1 MKLGT
6 LALLSAPCY
15 CVGFGHVSMMAG
27 GKMGKQAELLKKME
41 QVRQQKA
48 AAQAAPSG
56 ADVAPEIKPA
66 VSTGAP
72 IANTDWR
79 TGQKLQPAVVEAEE
93 VDDFAAQRGVPRGGR
108 AKTGKATVQEEYAL
122 FEDLLEKDS
131 ELCFR
136 EGALDADPADLP
148 PDVDAPAVTRSSTAA
163 AANAVFFEPGDF
175 APLEV
180 WAAALRDTEGA
191 AASYA
196 SVRGA
201 RPLVIIADARPTNA
215 DMRETL
221 IELNRR
227 FPRAAADLVAITPD
241 TPAQNRRVAKKS
253 NLFFPL
259 LSDESREWLRAY
271 LVTARVPW
279 EKMVFVLEPRYGRF
293 TAVVRD
299 VDSLSVV
306 EQVKEALKRQ
316 A

>member
-1 MKLGT
+1 M
-6 LALLSAPCY
+6 ALLSAPCY
-15 CVGFGHVSMMAG
+15 CVGFSHVSMMAG

-56 ADVAPEIKPA
+56 AVAAPEIKPA

-72 IANTDWR
+72 VANTDWR
-79 TGQKLQPAVVEAEE
+79 TGQKLQPTVVEVEE
-93 VDDFAAQRGVPRGGR
+93 
-108 AKTGKATVQEEYAL
+108 ATVQEEYAL

-163 AANAVFFEPGDF
+163 AANAIFFEPGDF

-201 RPLVIIADARPTNA
+201 RPLVIIADARPANA